1 MAIISSYPVDNSPNS
16 GDYLV
21 GTKVTTAGTQIN
33 PTKNFTLE
41 SVANFIVQNYAAVKV
56 VSKYQWNDV
65 APQTYFNIP
74 NGVDTNIPFNTVED
88 IVSQK
93 IPAIYPT
100 LITSGTSPTAETTFT
115 FPPELYGSWKITLKV
130 HLLDQFNNTITTAG
144 VRNRT
149 GGGTVYIQQLIDDG
163 ASYALTTD
171 KAYEGT
177 GIVTINAATS
187 VIDFVVNCSIN
198 TPFPSANGNN
208 PCELILEYIA

>member
-1 MAIISSYPVDNSPNS
+1 MAIISQYPVDNTPNN
-16 GDYLV
+16 GDYLL

-33 PTKNFTLE
+33 PTKNFPL
-41 SVANFIVQNYAAVKV
+41 SAVANFIVSNYGAVKV
-56 VSKYQWNDV
+56 VSKYRWNDA

-74 NGVDTNIPFNTVED
+74 NGVDTNIPFNEVED

-100 LITSGTSPTAETTFT
+100 LITSGVSPAAETTFS
-115 FPPELYGSWKITLKV
+115 FPLELYGTWKVTLKV
-130 HLLDQFNNTITTAG
+130 HLLDQFNDIKTTAG

-177 GIVTINAATS
+177 GIVTIDAATN